1 MVQEAESPRS
11 RCQHGWVLVGAIF
24 WAADCQLVSPC
35 GERAASSLISYKDT
49 NPTYKVP
56 ASWPNHPKGPLP
68 NTTTLGVRAQ
78 RRNWRGGHKAEFM
91 TISIHLSICQSTCV
105 SIYLPVYL
113 SIYHLSV
120 YLPTYLPIALLAWFL
135 WGILTGILGMWLHV
149 HYLIILGFSFFVGQV
164 AFSRIYLI

>member
-1 MVQEAESPRS
+1 MA
-11 RCQHGWVLVGAIF
+11 GF
-24 WAADCQLVSPC
+24 WWGPSSGLQTANLYSHVA
-35 GERAASSLISYKDT
+35 ERAASSLISYKNT

-68 NTTTLGVRAQ
+68 STTTLGVRAQ
-78 RRNWRGGHKAEFM
+78 RMNWRGGHKAQFM
-91 TISIHLSICQSTCV
+91 TISIHPSIWLSTCV

-120 YLPTYLPIALLAWFL
+120 YLPTYLPITLLVWFL
-135 WGILTGILGMWLHV
+135 RGILTDILGMWLHA

-164 AFSRIYLI
+164 AFSRIYLL